1 MGTIISRR
9 VHYKKGYKYQL
20 FYDMAYQTDI
30 TGYRVMSRYLYLD
43 TDGTLTIKGGYC
55 WDGASGPTIDT
66 KNFMEGSLVHDV
78 LYQLMR
84 MDLLPQK
91 CREYADDRLKADCIR
106 DGMSKFRARYVHWGV
121 NLGAKAAANPKNKR
135 KIFTAP

>member
-1 MGTIISRR
+1 MIK
-9 VHYKKGYKYQL
+9 YKKGYKYQL
-20 FYDMAYQTDI
+20 VEDYYTQVDIIGYEVMTDFI
-30 TGYRVMSRYLYLD
+30 FLGLTGMLNIAKYYA
-43 TDGTLTIKGGYC
+43 
-55 WDGASGPTIDT
+55 WDGPSGPTFDT

-135 KIFTAP
+135 KIYTAP

>member
-1 MGTIISRR
+1 MIK
-9 VHYKKGYKYQL
+9 YKKGYEFQL
-20 FYDMAYQTDI
+20 VEDYYTQVDIIGYEVMTDFIFLSFTGMLNVTAFYA
-30 TGYRVMSRYLYLD
+30 
-43 TDGTLTIKGGYC
+43 
-55 WDGASGPTIDT
+55 WDGPSPPAIKT

-106 DGMSKFRARYVHWGV
+106 DGMSKFRAWYVHAGV
-121 NLGAKAAANPKNKR
+121 SFGAKAAANPKNKR